1 MKKTYIQ
8 PDLMVVEMNLKQILM
23 TSVDMNDS
31 GGSVQMQ
38 GELDT
43 SNDFEIF

>member
-38 GELDT
+38 GDLNTEE
-43 SNDFEIF
+43 SYEIF

>member
-8 PDLMVVEMNLKQILM
+8 PNMFVVEMKLKQILM
-23 TSVDMNDS
+23 SSIETTDS
-31 GGSVQMQ
+31 SGSVQMQ

-43 SNDFEIF
+43 SNDYEIF